1 MGMVPRKV
9 VFSGILCRSDS
20 YHSVLR
26 YRSTATLITLILATG
41 PNSPHK
47 ILNKLVKSF
56 TNFSPTDG
64 EKWCAAEPDVS
75 NIDIEEWN
83 FDRMGE
89 WTVLYDS
96 NWLELLKNTTERRQI
111 DVLCDILYGQMVYG
125 SYALKPWV
133 LEDDIKSF
141 IEFGFARTRSGEHV
155 IDEPLVVMA
164 AWNWLD
170 VRGHF
175 SLLAS
180 LQREVGKHAPRK
192 NAFEAYIAFYLRH
205 VFEHT
210 QRLNEVFSFRSDF
223 ARRMDLDLSWQTE
236 GFELVTVSAG
246 IPGGTGE
253 QKISVVTPSSGPSS
267 NVGFLAET
275 NDDVLNWISENKE
288 CYAFCFPTE
297 SAGPDILFYVRSK
310 ATGRLLLVAVQ
321 AKNYKDVKKQALVQG
336 VGSVTPPFWKKSK
349 GEKVRVTSLCSTSSS
364 DFKTG

>member
-1 MGMVPRKV
+1 MVPRKV

-26 YRSTATLITLILATG
+26 YRSTATLIALILATG
-41 PNSPHK
+41 PDSPHK
-47 ILNKLVKSF
+47 ILKKLVKSF

-75 NIDIEEWN
+75 NVDIEEWN

-96 NWLELLKNTTERRQI
+96 NWLELRKYTTERRQI

-223 ARRMDLDLSWQTE
+223 ARRMDLDLSWQTD

-246 IPGGTGE
+246 IPGPGGTGE

-288 CYAFCFPTE
+288 CHAFCFPTE
-297 SAGPDILFYVRSK
+297 SDGPDILFYVRSK

-321 AKNYKDVKKQALVQG
+321 AKNYKDVKKQTLVQG

-349 GEKVRVTSLCSTSSS
+349 GEKVRVTSLCSTLSS